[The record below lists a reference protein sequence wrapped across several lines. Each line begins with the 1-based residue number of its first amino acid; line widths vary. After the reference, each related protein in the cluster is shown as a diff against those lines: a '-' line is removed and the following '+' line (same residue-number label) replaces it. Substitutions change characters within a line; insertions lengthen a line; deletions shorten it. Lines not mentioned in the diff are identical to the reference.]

1 MDFILHTTMITIGVI
16 VIVTMYQVMISVRYA
31 KDLESVRQANRHKV
45 IVYSLA
51 CSFIFASW
59 LAIAIVPI
67 LIDDVYNKI

>member
-1 MDFILHTTMITIGVI
+1 MITIGVI
-16 VIVTMYQVMISVRYA
+16 VIVTMYQVMISVRQLMG
-31 KDLESVRQANRHKV
+31 LESVREAYRYKV

-67 LIDDVYNKI
+67 LIDDVYDKI